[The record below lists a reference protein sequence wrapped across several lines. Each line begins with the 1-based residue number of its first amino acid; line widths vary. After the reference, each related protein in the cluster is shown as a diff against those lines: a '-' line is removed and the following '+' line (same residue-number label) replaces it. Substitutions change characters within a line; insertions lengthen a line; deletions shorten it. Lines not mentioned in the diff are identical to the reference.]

1 MAYQKLQTQR
11 AIAVFPTDDVTVP
24 SPSDLV
30 SSGTN
35 DSVLANHLVDST
47 ASFTG
52 KVKPGATIYN
62 TTDST
67 VATVE
72 AVSDTS
78 LRLSADIFA
87 VTAKAYSVYNT
98 DNSEG
103 PVLYIGTGG
112 ALSIKTVGGD
122 LVTLIN
128 VADGSFIPIMIG
140 TVQATGT
147 TASGIIALW

>member
-35 DSVLANHLVDST
+35 NSVLANHLVDST

-78 LRLSADIFA
+78 LRLSADIF
-87 VTAKAYSVYNT
+87 TATGKAYSVYNT
-98 DNSEG
+98 DNSDG
-103 PVLYIGTGG
+103 PVLYVGTGG
-112 ALSIKTVGGD
+112 TLSIITVGGD
-122 LVTLIN
+122 SVTLTN

-140 TVQATGT
+140 AVQNTGT
-147 TASGIIALW
+147 SASGIIALW